1 MDFFFHKTADFRV
14 AELKFKGN
22 QDVKYNIGMGRA
34 LYNPEIMEIQRLVQF
49 MEAAGDLL
57 FQFLGLFIVI
67 HNRIHMYYRV
77 TVQLTVQLTFNI
89 VDGIVQVE
97 HVSGG
102 GHFRMQGNHDPARA
116 VIMHDEIMDAQH
128 LRIAL
133 HNGFYLFHK
142 FLLRRLAEQGADG
155 ILCCAV
161 AIMAALSIL
170 RPVERLY
177 RYM

>member
-1 MDFFFHKTADFRV
+1 MCIRDR
-14 AELKFKGN
+14 
-22 QDVKYNIGMGRA
+22 GRA

-155 ILCCAV
+155 ILCCAEACV
-161 AIMAALSIL
+161 KDENCLLYTSNTDPCRKTIKNSY
-170 RPVERLY
+170 RPG
-177 RYM
+177 

>member
-102 GHFRMQGNHDPARA
+102 GHFRMQGNHDPGPGRNHAR
-116 VIMHDEIMDAQH
+116 
-128 LRIAL
+128 
-133 HNGFYLFHK
+133 
-142 FLLRRLAEQGADG
+142 
-155 ILCCAV
+155 
-161 AIMAALSIL
+161 
-170 RPVERLY
+170 
-177 RYM
+177 

>member
-77 TVQLTVQLTFNI
+77 TVQLTILPM
-89 VDGIVQVE
+89 
-97 HVSGG
+97 VSCRWSMSPEAGTSAC
-102 GHFRMQGNHDPARA
+102 R
-116 VIMHDEIMDAQH
+116 EIMT
-128 LRIAL
+128 
-133 HNGFYLFHK
+133 
-142 FLLRRLAEQGADG
+142 
-155 ILCCAV
+155 
-161 AIMAALSIL
+161 
-170 RPVERLY
+170 RPGP
-177 RYM
+177 